1 MFMDGYRNILEQLLG
16 GLDQVR
22 NGPQPAQNYPPRYPT
37 QPPQQPADPSRF
49 APFPVDGPSLGT
61 GAPQPQ
67 PQPQPQQPRGHFH
80 YSVTTYGPDGTVR
93 QYTNSPRPDTPMAG
107 GRQIVVPTL
116 EDFLGMHMGA
126 HMGATSGFPPPY
138 GSAARG
144 GTAQAPYPQRPE
156 DPYLAVGGP
165 LNMLAQMLESMA
177 PLHGNPGDYL
187 RPVCSFSVILS
198 YCGGTNCVGNDDG

>member
-1 MFMDGYRNILEQLLG
+1 MDGYRTILEQLLG
-16 GLDQVR
+16 GLDQVHNR
-22 NGPQPAQNYPPRYPT
+22 PQPAQNYHPT

-49 APFPVDGPSLGT
+49 APFPADRPPLAT

-67 PQPQPQQPRGHFH
+67 PQQPRRHFH

-93 QYTNSPRPDTPMAG
+93 QYTNSPRPDTPTAG
-107 GRQIVVPTL
+107 GRQIAVPTL

-126 HMGATSGFPPPY
+126 HMGAPYAFPPPQ

-144 GTAQAPYPQRPE
+144 GTAQAPYPQGPE
-156 DPYLAVGGP
+156 NPYVAIGGP
-165 LNMLAQMLESMA
+165 LNMLAQMLGSMA

-187 RPVCSFSVILS
+187 RPVRSSSIILS
-198 YCGGTNCVGNDDG
+198 CCAGTNLVGNDDG

>member
-1 MFMDGYRNILEQLLG
+1 MEGYRTILEQLLG
-16 GLDQVR
+16 GLDQVH
-22 NGPQPAQNYPPRYPT
+22 NGPQPRPNYPPRYPT
-37 QPPQQPADPSRF
+37 QPPQQPADPSRY
-49 APFPVDGPSLGT
+49 APFPGDGQRLGT
-61 GAPQPQ
+61 GGPQSQ
-67 PQPQPQQPRGHFH
+67 QQPQQQQQPRRHFH

-93 QYTNSPRPDTPMAG
+93 QYTNNTQPDMPMAE

-116 EDFLGMHMGA
+116 EDFLGMHMGT
-126 HMGATSGFPPPY
+126 HMDGTYTFPAPQ

-144 GTAQAPYPQRPE
+144 GTAQAPYPPGPE

-187 RPVCSFSVILS
+187 RPVRSSAIILRC
-198 YCGGTNCVGNDDG
+198 CGGTNFCVGNDDG